1 MIEDCVDQYKSQGYT
16 QLVNVHF
23 CHVGE
28 ICTVLIIWESNPE
41 VISIPIH
48 VGKRRRYR
56 ILRFFFLYQGTR
68 SCSTRRVRTGSA
80 KPPPGAMVS
89 KDVQIRSRRCDEVPF
104 HKGDKFRQGR
114 GGEPYKWRPTVFIYF
129 AGERRC
135 IGDFS

>member
-1 MIEDCVDQYKSQGYT
+1 MVEVCEDQYKSQIYT

-23 CHVGE
+23 CHDGA

-48 VGKRRRYR
+48 VGRRRRYR

-80 KPPPGAMVS
+80 TPPPGAMVS
-89 KDVQIRSRRCDEVPF
+89 KDVQIRSRRRNEVSF
-104 HKGDKFRQGR
+104 HKGEKIRR
-114 GGEPYKWRPTVFIYF
+114 GQVGEPYKWRPTVFIYVVGK
-129 AGERRC
+129 AMHW
-135 IGDFS
+135 